1 MRVIGNLL
9 WLVSGG
15 FISFLGY
22 IIGGVILCLTI
33 IGIPF
38 GVQVFKLAEVTLW
51 PFGKSWELK
60 EGVPG
65 CLSTLMNLIWLVFA
79 GWWIVLV
86 HLIFGLL
93 LTITILGIPWAG
105 QHFKLMSLAVSPF
118 GRRVVS
124 R

>member
-22 IIGGVILCLTI
+22 IFGGVVLCLTI
-33 IGIPF
+33 VGIPF

-60 EGVPG
+60 VGVPG
-65 CLSTLMNLIWLVFA
+65 CLSTLMNLIWLLFA

-86 HLIFGLL
+86 HLFFGLL
-93 LTITILGIPWAG
+93 LAVTILGIPWAG
-105 QHFKLMSLAVSPF
+105 QHFKLMSLAFSPF

-124 R
+124 S